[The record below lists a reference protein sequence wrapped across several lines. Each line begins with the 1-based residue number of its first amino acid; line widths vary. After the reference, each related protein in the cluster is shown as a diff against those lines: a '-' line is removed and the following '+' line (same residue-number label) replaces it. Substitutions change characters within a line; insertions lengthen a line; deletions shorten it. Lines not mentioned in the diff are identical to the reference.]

1 MPDVQG
7 LCDVR
12 PAVVQNDGAGSR
24 IVLRAVVRGLR
35 HFAQI
40 GSQIVFGNLQ
50 VQKARHDGLGAG
62 KQLIFAQRVQNRIC
76 DLDGGL
82 VVLLRGSQRAVAL
95 VLAEVGAVGKRRF
108 AIGRVKPSPL
118 KCTCQLLGDQ
128 IDQKFHACHPLSCH
142 NLLHYNRT
150 HRGCTVKKR
159 GEGAHKKPPLKGG
172 FATCVL

>member
-1 MPDVQG
+1 MQG

-50 VQKARHDGLGAG
+50 IQKARHDGLGAG

-76 DLDGGL
+76 DLDGSL
-82 VVLLRGSQRAVAL
+82 MILLCRCQRTVAL
-95 VLAEVGAVGKRRF
+95 VFTEIRAVGKRRF

-142 NLLHYNRT
+142 NLLYYNRT
-150 HRGCTVKKR
+150 HRGCTEKKEKPR
-159 GEGAHKKPPLKGG
+159 SNKASFGALQNMRS
-172 FATCVL
+172 TL